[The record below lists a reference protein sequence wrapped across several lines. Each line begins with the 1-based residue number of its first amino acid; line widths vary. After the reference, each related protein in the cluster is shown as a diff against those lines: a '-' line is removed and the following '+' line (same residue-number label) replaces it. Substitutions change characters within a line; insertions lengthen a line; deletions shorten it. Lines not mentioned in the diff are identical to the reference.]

1 MTESADTPD
10 LTLVRVFDAPP
21 DLVFRMWTQAQHLA
35 HWWGPRGFSTP
46 VCEVE
51 ARAGGAIRIQMRG
64 PDGTVY
70 PLMVG
75 TYEDFV
81 PSQRL
86 TILSSVG
93 DLFRTR
99 QTFTFDD
106 VDGKTKVTLRAYVL
120 EAHPGSETSLAGM
133 EEGWNQTLD
142 RLSEY
147 LAK

>member
-1 MTESADTPD
+1 MTESADAPD
-10 LTLVRVFDAPP
+10 LTLVRVFDAPR

-70 PLMVG
+70 PLMRG

-81 PSQRL
+81 APQRL

-106 VDGKTKVTLRAYVL
+106 LDGKTKVALRAYVL
-120 EAHPGSETSLAGM
+120 EAHPGAETSLAGM